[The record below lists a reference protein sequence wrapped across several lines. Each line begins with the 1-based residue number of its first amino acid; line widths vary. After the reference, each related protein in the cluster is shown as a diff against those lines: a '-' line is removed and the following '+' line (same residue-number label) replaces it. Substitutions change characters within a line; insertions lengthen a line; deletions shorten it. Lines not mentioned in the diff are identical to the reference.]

1 MSTGM
6 RYFARHF
13 RSSLIRLAVMVLF
26 SSVICFYFSVNHWY
40 TGVTDVYTV
49 SLSVHSLI
57 MMILTYVLP
66 AAEFDA
72 FKNRRNLDLW
82 MSSPLSRTSLIVSN
96 IVNGAIQ
103 MLITHSAAGLA
114 VIIRMLVYNGAG
126 AGLRVYNAVIFLLM
140 SLPVLLAV
148 YLFNCAV
155 FMIGNC
161 RLDGII
167 FILLYSILPA
177 MLSGVVEMVKRC
189 LVFKYEYD
197 YDGAVRSGYSV
208 ISKLSEV
215 YSRQSGPVITSDRQL
230 APLSGRYSITSGDM
244 AWYMIWIAIGI
255 ASLVLAVV
263 YFKRLRPEKVGGPS
277 TNFFGYTFLLP
288 AAGYSFLIMA
298 STAGLIVS
306 LLIMMAMFLGYV
318 IFRKGFSFRLPDIIC
333 MGIAVLMVTVFKIV
347 L

>member
-6 RYFARHF
+6 RYFTRHF
-13 RSSLIRLAVMVLF
+13 RSSLVRLAVMVLF
-26 SSVICFYFSVNHWY
+26 SSVICFYFSVTRWHS
-40 TGVTDVYTV
+40 DVREYYSV
-49 SLSVHSLI
+49 HLSVHSLI

-66 AAEFDA
+66 VAEFDA

-96 IVNGAIQ
+96 IINGAVQ
-103 MLITHSAAGLA
+103 LLITHTASGAA
-114 VIIRMLVYNGAG
+114 VIIRMLLYNGDG
-126 AGLRVYNAVIFLLM
+126 AGLSVYNAVVFLLM

-148 YLFNCAV
+148 YLFNCTV
-155 FMIGNC
+155 FMIGNS

-167 FILLYSILPA
+167 FILMYSVLPA
-177 MLSGVVEMVKRC
+177 MLSGVVEMVKRW
-189 LVFKYEYD
+189 LVFNYEYD
-197 YDGAVRSGYSV
+197 SDGAVRSGYSV
-208 ISKLSEV
+208 ISKLAEV
-215 YSRQSGPVITSDRQL
+215 YSRRLEPIIT
-230 APLSGRYSITSGDM
+230 GRWVTSPASRYMLTSRDI
-244 AWYMIWIAIGI
+244 AWYLIWIAIGI

-288 AAGYSFLIMA
+288 AAGYSFLIIA
-298 STAGLIVS
+298 STSGLIVS

-318 IFRKGFSFRLPDIIC
+318 IFRKGFSFRLPDIVC
-333 MGIAVLMVTVFKIV
+333 MGIAVLMVIVFKIT